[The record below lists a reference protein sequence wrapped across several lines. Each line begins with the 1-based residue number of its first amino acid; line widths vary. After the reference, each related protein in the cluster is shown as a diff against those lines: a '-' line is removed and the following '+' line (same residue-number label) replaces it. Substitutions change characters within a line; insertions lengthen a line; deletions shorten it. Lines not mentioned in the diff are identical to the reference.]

1 VGPCPRKGVPN
12 GAILD
17 LPGRVPTRGRAPRAA
32 HRHDDAQVAK
42 DLGISDKTLGNWVRA
57 ERAGIA
63 RAAEP
68 GALSE
73 SEREE
78 LRRLRREVH
87 ELRTEREILRKAA
100 AYFARETTR

>member
-1 VGPCPRKGVPN
+1 M
-12 GAILD
+12 
-17 LPGRVPTRGRAPRAA
+17 GRSSSYPAEFRREAVHLVLHTGKTT
-32 HRHDDAQVAK
+32 AQVAK

-78 LRRLRREVH
+78 LRRLRKEVH
-87 ELRTEREILRKAA
+87 ELRIEREILRKAA
-100 AYFARETTR
+100 AYFAKETTR